1 MRMIHFLTATV
12 VLPAHLADAGV
23 YRPQSHPDGTI
34 RGHRFSQSRQG
45 GRLALNR
52 GEAI

>member
-1 MRMIHFLTATV
+1 MRMIACRAATV
-12 VLPAHLADAGV
+12 ALPAHLADARV